1 MRIAACVS
9 WNDVMYRFKNYVCI
23 KWYYIYNIRYIAWYM
38 FRWFSP
44 GFAAVKSHQAT
55 NPPSEATAS
64 WAWNMGVLWGVGPS
78 TFHHMPR
85 IDPKDKLQVHNA
97 KWHSSKSAKKS
108 CGSSHLI
115 GIVYHCLSQFS
126 SPPIPSPNCGAIQ
139 SLEIVQWYWCH
150 STPLTWM
157 EISWRFMG
165 FFLQPRTC
173 YSDSCIPGRFLEH

>member
-1 MRIAACVS
+1 MMHSKPICTHHSAFSVWMRIAACVS

-23 KWYYIYNIRYIAWYM
+23 KWYHIYNIRYIAWYM

-44 GFAAVKSHQAT
+44 GFTAVKSHQAT

-78 TFHHMPR
+78 TFHHMSR

-97 KWHSSKSAKKS
+97 KLHSSKSAKKS

-115 GIVYHCLSQFS
+115 GIVYHGLSQIS
-126 SPPIPSPNCGAIQ
+126 SPPIPSTSRCA
-139 SLEIVQWYWCH
+139 C
-150 STPLTWM
+150 
-157 EISWRFMG
+157 
-165 FFLQPRTC
+165 
-173 YSDSCIPGRFLEH
+173 